1 MLPGRTSGIGTF
13 SRRKSPPK
21 RSNRHAFIVIAI
33 LLAVP
38 WSDPD
43 FEAQI
48 ALARAV
54 NDAQCRLVALI
65 CRSRRRSNSSAISGK
80 TDSQATTQIRRK

>member
-1 MLPGRTSGIGTF
+1 L
-13 SRRKSPPK
+13 
-21 RSNRHAFIVIAI
+21 
-33 LLAVP
+33 P